1 MVLAR
6 REGKKEKEGMKK
18 VAAFG
23 QQITT
28 GDTLLTL
35 FSGSSFTPRFLK
47 LLVSH

>member
-23 QQITT
+23 QITT